1 MFSFFKNHF
10 LSKKE
15 ITHILEC
22 IRENESYTSGEI
34 RIYIEKHCSESE
46 ASIKAKEIFHQLK
59 MYNTQNR
66 NAVLIYIAYKDKVF
80 CLHGDKAIFEK
91 IDAAFWQNQS
101 AALATYFSKKENV
114 RGIIHCIQQLGN
126 QLITHFPSQGE
137 QKNELPDDIIFGK

>member
-1 MFSFFKNHF
+1 MFSLFKNHF

-15 ITHILEC
+15 IARILEC

-80 CLHGDKAIFEK
+80 CTNQETSTYTVN
-91 IDAAFWQNQS
+91 QNQYV
-101 AALATYFSKKENV
+101 ANTTN
-114 RGIIHCIQQLGN
+114 
-126 QLITHFPSQGE
+126 
-137 QKNELPDDIIFGK
+137 NEFVIYE